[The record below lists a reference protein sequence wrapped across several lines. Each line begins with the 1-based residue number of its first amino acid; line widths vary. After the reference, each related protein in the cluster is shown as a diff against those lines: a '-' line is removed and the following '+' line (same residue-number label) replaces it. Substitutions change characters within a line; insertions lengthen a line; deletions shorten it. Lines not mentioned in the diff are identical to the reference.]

1 LRFSHPGAE
10 PVNLKAVWRV
20 IAQTVSNWTDVNP
33 PHLSAALTFYTIL
46 SLAPLAV
53 IFVAIAGFV
62 LGRKAATGQIVA
74 HIQNVAGP
82 DAAKTIQTVIAHMTR
97 GHAGLIATASGGLVL
112 LFSASGVFGEL
123 RDSLNRIW
131 RIPTPGSGL
140 KGMILYR
147 VIAFSTVLGA
157 GLLLLILLLATA
169 FIRVANKYFT
179 SVLPLPGALLEA
191 ANFVVTLAIVTLVFA
206 LLYKLIPDVRIKWY
220 DVWIGAA
227 VTALLFTIGKFLIG
241 LYLTRATTAS
251 AYGAAGSLVIFM
263 VWLYYSG
270 QIFFLGAEFTRIF
283 SERHGSRAVRR
294 EAPAEPAPQ
303 PKVA

>member
-1 LRFSHPGAE
+1 LRFSQPGAE

-20 IAQTVSNWTDVNP
+20 TVQTVSNWTNVNP
-33 PHLSAALTFYTIL
+33 PHLSAALAFYTIL
-46 SLAPLAV
+46 SLAPLLV

-62 LGRKAATGQIVA
+62 LGRQAATGQIVE

-82 DAAKTIQTVIAHMTR
+82 AAAKTIQTVITHMTR
-97 GHAGLIATASGGLVL
+97 GHAGLIATVTGGIVL

-131 RIPTPGSGL
+131 RVPTPGSGL
-140 KGMILYR
+140 TGMVLYR
-147 VIAFSTVLGA
+147 IIAFSAVLGA
-157 GLLLLILLLATA
+157 GLLLLILLVATT
-169 FIRVANKYFT
+169 FIHVAAKYFA
-179 SVLPLPGALLEA
+179 SILPLPGTLLEA
-191 ANFVVTLAIVTLVFA
+191 ANFIITVAIVTLVFA
-206 LLYKLIPDVRIKWY
+206 LLYKLIPDVRINWH

-241 LYLTRATTAS
+241 LYLARATTGS
-251 AYGAAGSLVIFM
+251 AYGAAGSLVVFM
-263 VWLYYSG
+263 LWLYYSG

-283 SERHGSRAVRR
+283 SERHGSRAVLQQAST
-294 EAPAEPAPQ
+294 ETAPQ